1 MKLTI
6 LGTGNA
12 KVTRCYNT
20 CFTLKEGN
28 EYFMVDGGG
37 GNTILKQLEDA
48 GIDWKEIGTIFV
60 THKHIDHLLGII
72 WMLRMYCQGMARGQ
86 FDGEVT
92 IYGHDEVIALLKQMA
107 ESF

>member
-12 KVTRCYNT
+12 TVTECYNT
-20 CFTLKEGN
+20 CFVISNKEN
-28 EYFMVDGGG
+28 HFMIDGGG
-37 GNTILKQLEDA
+37 GSMILHQLKSA
-48 GIDWKEIGTIFV
+48 GLDWKEMRDIFV

-86 FDGEVT
+86 FDEHVR
-92 IYGHDEVIALLKQMA
+92 I
-107 ESF
+107 